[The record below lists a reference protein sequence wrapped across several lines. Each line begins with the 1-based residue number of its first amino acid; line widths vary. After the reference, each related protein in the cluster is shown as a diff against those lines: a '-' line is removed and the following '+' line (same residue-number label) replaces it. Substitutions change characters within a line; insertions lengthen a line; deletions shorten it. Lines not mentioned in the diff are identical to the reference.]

1 MKKRRPVQPISQA
14 ARCEPRLQ
22 HVSDL
27 HLMYEGEVC
36 EIPIRPPDLSAH
48 GMFVN
53 TTTHF
58 PEGAVV
64 KLRFRLT
71 GLNVE
76 VQTRCEVRYC
86 LPGTGIGVE
95 FVGLEAEAAQAI
107 QTELRSMS
115 RPRHPKGPRKS
126 A

>member
-1 MKKRRPVQPISQA
+1 MKKRHPVQPISEP
-14 ARCEPRLQ
+14 ARSEPRLQ

-27 HLMYEGEVC
+27 HLMYEGEIC
-36 EIPIRPPDLSAH
+36 EIPVRPPDLSVH

-58 PEGAVV
+58 PEGAVI

-71 GLNVE
+71 GSNVE

-95 FVGLEAEAAQAI
+95 FVGLEADAAQAI
-107 QTELRSMS
+107 ESELRSVS
-115 RPRHPKGPRKS
+115 RSRHSKGPRKS